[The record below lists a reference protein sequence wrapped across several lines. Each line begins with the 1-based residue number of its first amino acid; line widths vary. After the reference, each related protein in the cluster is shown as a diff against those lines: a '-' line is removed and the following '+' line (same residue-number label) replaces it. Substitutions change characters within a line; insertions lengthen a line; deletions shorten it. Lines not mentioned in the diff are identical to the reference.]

1 MEAASRH
8 FQQQRACPHQLSHH
22 GVFVMKAAKERGSHH
37 CGINLANHLVD
48 VSRNKQNFN
57 RLPDIFWGYFA
68 RGHDNKDRKFG
79 VIFTYSEREKD
90 IDELIKMYEQWAKNQ
105 ESENKNE

>member
-1 MEAASRH
+1 VIEPDDAVAV
-8 FQQQRACPHQLSHH
+8 L
-22 GVFVMKAAKERGSHH
+22 K
-37 CGINLANHLVD
+37 IIANHLVD

-90 IDELIKMYEQWAKNQ
+90 VDELIKMYEQWAKNQ

>member
-1 MEAASRH
+1 MIEPDDAVAV
-8 FQQQRACPHQLSHH
+8 L
-22 GVFVMKAAKERGSHH
+22 KT
-37 CGINLANHLVD
+37 IANHLVD

-90 IDELIKMYEQWAKNQ
+90 VDELIKMYERWAKNQ
-105 ESENKNE
+105 ESENKNDSI